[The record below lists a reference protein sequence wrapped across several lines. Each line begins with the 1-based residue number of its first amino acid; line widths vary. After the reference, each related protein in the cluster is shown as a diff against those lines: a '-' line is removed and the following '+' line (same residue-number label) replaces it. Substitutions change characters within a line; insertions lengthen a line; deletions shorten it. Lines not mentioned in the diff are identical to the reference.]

1 MWTYNY
7 NNYELYHHGVKGMKW
22 GVRRT
27 PEQLGY
33 KRSKEADNLNK
44 EWGKLAKAKS
54 EMMDT
59 SKKFYISGG
68 SGNPILLY
76 DKNKKAAY
84 EKQQRKVQSLVDILE
99 KRKGFKIE
107 KLDNDWDD
115 EGHMYTTVFLSKN
128 GEKYISEMYN
138 GRYH

>member
-1 MWTYNY
+1 MN
-7 NNYELYHHGVKGMKW
+7 ELQHHGVKGMKW

-33 KRSKEADNLNK
+33 KRSKEADALNK
-44 EWGKLAKAKS
+44 AFGKLAKAKS

-59 SKKFYISGG
+59 SKNFYIQGG
-68 SGNPILLY
+68 SGNPIVVY

-84 EKQQRKVQSLVDILE
+84 EEHKRKVQSIVDTLE
-99 KRKGFKIE
+99 KKKGYKIE

-115 EGHMYTTVFLSKN
+115 EGYMYTTVILSKMGN
-128 GEKYISEMYN
+128 MYASELYN
-138 GRYH
+138 GRFH